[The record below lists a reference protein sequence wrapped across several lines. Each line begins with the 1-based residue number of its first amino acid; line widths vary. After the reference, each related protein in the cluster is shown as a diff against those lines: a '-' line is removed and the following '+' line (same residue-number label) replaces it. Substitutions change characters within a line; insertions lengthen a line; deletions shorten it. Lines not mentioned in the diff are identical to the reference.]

1 MTDRFTR
8 ISVPLSR
15 DEYTALFRAADREY
29 RHPRDQ
35 ARAILRAALLGGR
48 AGPPLGP
55 NEIEG
60 SAVVVETAGASPL
73 GIQS

>member
-1 MTDRFTR
+1 MVRHAR
-8 ISVPLSR
+8 IQVPLSR
-15 DEYTALFRAADREY
+15 EEYLALYQAAEREY

-35 ARAILRAALLGGR
+35 ARAILRAVLLGGR

-60 SAVVVETAGASPL
+60 SAVVVETAGASFGVQP
-73 GIQS
+73 